1 MGYFLPPHT
10 MSIAIR
16 YFPCRGRVEPL
27 RLLFA
32 EAGVAW
38 KEDPLTDFASW
49 PAEKAA
55 TPFGSLPIV
64 TDGDKKYTQSMAII
78 RHYANQTNLAA
89 KYYWNKD
96 WENDKKEAEST
107 ILPPIY
113 TGLQNFF
120 KEGNDGPFVLGEQFS
135 VADCVL
141 WCFLDCMRPFVPE
154 ALPQYKELNQFFSDF
169 SSREKINAYLHSDR
183 RFK

>member
-78 RHYANQTNLAA
+78 RHYANQTNLFGNNAEERLRADIMMEAVLDGQTKLAA

-120 KEGNDGPFVLGEQFS
+120 KEGMMVLS
-135 VADCVL
+135 
-141 WCFLDCMRPFVPE
+141 FLENNSPWRIVCCG
-154 ALPQYKELNQFFSDF
+154 ASW
-169 SSREKINAYLHSDR
+169 IA
-183 RFK
+183 